1 MESSIY
7 QPECD
12 RENRSLQCEF
22 SGFDAS
28 SDTVVRLEVMTSV
41 SDKSCFPD
49 PIPTL
54 AVKDIESVLPVLSKI
69 VRRSLTQGIF
79 PTILKES
86 RVHPRRKNIK
96 LESHSFSSY
105 RPVANISFLTKV
117 IEKFASI
124 RVHDYLWKHDLFPSL
139 QSAYRQHHYTET
151 TLLKVTD
158 DILKTLDSHNE
169 VVLVMLDLSAAFD
182 TLDHT
187 LLVERLRSYFGFS
200 GTALQWF
207 SSYLHGRSQSVIIGD
222 TISPPR
228 YLEFG
233 VPQGSI
239 LGPLLFTLYI
249 APLQD
254 VIQAYNLNCMFY
266 ADDSQVYSAINP
278 NHLFQFGTTQPFFLP
293 DPAGN
298 FAFGA
303 TLERL
308 WFRRRTFHVP
318 NLMHKLL

>member
-22 SGFDAS
+22 SGFEAP
-28 SDTVVRLEVMTSV
+28 SDTVVRQEVMTSL
-41 SDKSCFPD
+41 SNKTCFLD

-54 AVKDIESVLPVLSKI
+54 VVKDNIDSVLPVLSEI
-69 VRRSLTQGIF
+69 VRRSLTPRIF

-86 RVHPRRKNIK
+86 HVHPWLKNIK
-96 LESHSFSSY
+96 LESYLFSSY
-105 RPVANISFLTKV
+105 RPVANISFLSKV
-117 IEKFASI
+117 TEKFASI
-124 RVHDYLWKHDLFPSL
+124 QVHNYLRQRGLFPSL
-139 QSAYRQHHYTET
+139 QSAYRQHHSTET
-151 TLLKVTD
+151 ALLKVTD
-158 DILKTLDSHNE
+158 AILKTLDSHNE

-187 LLVERLRSYFGFS
+187 STLLVERLRSYFGFS
-200 GTALQWF
+200 GTILQWF
-207 SSYLHGRSQSVIIGD
+207 SSYLHGRSQRVIIGD
-222 TISPPR
+222 TISSRR

-266 ADDSQVYSAINP
+266 ADDGQVYIPVNP
-278 NHLFQFGTTQPFFLP
+278 HHPSDALTIMRQCVEHIFSWNTRNMLKGTRS
-293 DPAGN
+293 
-298 FAFGA
+298 
-303 TLERL
+303 RL
-308 WFRRRTFHVP
+308 CACAPVVS
-318 NLMHKLL
+318 